1 VNYAERPRIWSG
13 AKLVGHFQ
21 SSGKWAFGQQ
31 RSSSAGGIGRSGGS
45 LGAMEA
51 VSAGAGAP
59 PPPGEDRWE
68 ELCSMEAA
76 LEAEV
81 SELRLTVASPTSGT
95 VGTVG
100 RVVEAESEGDENTS
114 PSRDVRSDSY
124 WGSRGQNR
132 RAVRRADVSGV
143 APVREEGDYEKRF
156 EVTQRLSPKP
166 AVTRPA
172 RRGGR
177 DAGAPVAQV
186 SPGDISPIVEK
197 PKWGGKYG
205 DDGLRVSRYDFAFM
219 VPKRSTASPSRAGA
233 ARTRELSTPPPRKSM
248 LSPANEVAKSWERNL
263 RSKGTT
269 PTRAPAVQRMSPHHH
284 DEKPTTSREDAS
296 LNDASLNVVAEVEAR
311 VQEKLRQLETRLLR
325 SVGKKQKPKKE
336 RTPKKERMRRKSD
349 DSSDSSD
356 SSDAGPA
363 TTSTDAEDWTSAVK
377 FTEPI
382 SAADRVTERSKLAE
396 RSKLVESLEGPSGSG
411 SNKDRPLRAVKNSI
425 DEYLH
430 RRRKRREEEREETR
444 ESERR
449 ALEAAGAVRSEGVD
463 EFEPVYSPV
472 VARRAS
478 KSVQDVSKMRDLDG
492 SDSLTTESED
502 GHPASTDGHLQAARS
517 ASPSSTHDASSSSSP
532 TSSRS
537 ISDDD
542 EFLQIAFAATEV
554 VHRRRLV
561 ASVLEEW
568 SFMVRWGRARAEAH
582 RHRHLKWASVK
593 VMRSLMTDARVSTR
607 VSERFHRSSRRVKMR
622 AALRSWLFIAKD
634 ALVRAAKERRDQA
647 LKGEWPSESGSD
659 GDSDDSAK
667 DSEVLIEDDTE
678 ALRREAWMPLRDELK
693 ILDTEERKPV
703 VQEREE
709 SRVPE
714 ESLVHEESSGD
725 GGFSP
730 ENKAEFEKSYDDAL
744 KAVDVAVRG
753 VIGLWGLATPEKPTP
768 SSGTRPSAPPA
779 VEGLGSQ
786 APTARMLK
794 FDPLRVGDWLTNQEE
809 PEVSSEEEGEVE
821 EEDPVTDFITP
832 LGAAPPLSDVRPYRV
847 FTDETGQSFVLTSS
861 PEAGGS
867 THEYMSMK
875 DWIEFA
881 SKAI

>member
-1 VNYAERPRIWSG
+1 
-13 AKLVGHFQ
+13 
-21 SSGKWAFGQQ
+21 
-31 RSSSAGGIGRSGGS
+31 
-45 LGAMEA
+45 
-51 VSAGAGAP
+51 
-59 PPPGEDRWE
+59 
-68 ELCSMEAA
+68 MEAA

-81 SELRLTVASPTSGT
+81 SELRLTVASLTSGT

-517 ASPSSTHDASSSSSP
+517 ASPSSTHDASSGQSSP

-703 VQEREE
+703 IEEREE
-709 SRVPE
+709 SLVP
-714 ESLVHEESSGD
+714 EESSGD

-779 VEGLGSQ
+779 IESQ

-794 FDPLRVGDWLTNQEE
+794 FDPLRVGDWLMNQEE

-821 EEDPVTDFITP
+821 EEEVEVSDFITP

>member
-1 VNYAERPRIWSG
+1 
-13 AKLVGHFQ
+13 
-21 SSGKWAFGQQ
+21 
-31 RSSSAGGIGRSGGS
+31 
-45 LGAMEA
+45 
-51 VSAGAGAP
+51 
-59 PPPGEDRWE
+59 
-68 ELCSMEAA
+68 MEAA

-114 PSRDVRSDSY
+114 PSHDVRSDSY

-132 RAVRRADVSGV
+132 RAVRRAHVSGV

-356 SSDAGPA
+356 AGPA

-478 KSVQDVSKMRDLDG
+478 KSVQDVSKMPDLDG

-703 VQEREE
+703 VEEREE
-709 SRVPE
+709 SRVHE

-847 FTDETGQSFVLTSS
+847 FTDETGQPFVLTSS

>member
-1 VNYAERPRIWSG
+1 
-13 AKLVGHFQ
+13 
-21 SSGKWAFGQQ
+21 
-31 RSSSAGGIGRSGGS
+31 
-45 LGAMEA
+45 
-51 VSAGAGAP
+51 
-59 PPPGEDRWE
+59 
-68 ELCSMEAA
+68 MEAA

-114 PSRDVRSDSY
+114 PSHDVRSDSY

-132 RAVRRADVSGV
+132 RAVRRAHVSGV

-356 SSDAGPA
+356 AGPA

-382 SAADRVTERSKLAE
+382 SAGDRVTERSKLAE

-478 KSVQDVSKMRDLDG
+478 KSVQDVSKMPDLDG

-703 VQEREE
+703 VEEREE
-709 SRVPE
+709 SRVHE

-847 FTDETGQSFVLTSS
+847 FIDETGQSFVLTSS

>member
-1 VNYAERPRIWSG
+1 
-13 AKLVGHFQ
+13 
-21 SSGKWAFGQQ
+21 
-31 RSSSAGGIGRSGGS
+31 
-45 LGAMEA
+45 
-51 VSAGAGAP
+51 
-59 PPPGEDRWE
+59 
-68 ELCSMEAA
+68 MEAA

-186 SPGDISPIVEK
+186 SPIDVSPIVEK

-205 DDGLRVSRYDFAFM
+205 DDGLRVSRYDFALM

-233 ARTRELSTPPPRKSM
+233 ARTRELSTPPPRNSM

-284 DEKPTTSREDAS
+284 DDKPTTSREDADAS

-325 SVGKKQKPKKE
+325 YVGKKQKPKKE

-356 SSDAGPA
+356 AGPA
-363 TTSTDAEDWTSAVK
+363 MKVSTDAEDWTSAVK

-382 SAADRVTERSKLAE
+382 SAADRVMDRSKLAE

-472 VARRAS
+472 VARLAS
-478 KSVQDVSKMRDLDG
+478 KSVQDVSKMRDLDET
-492 SDSLTTESED
+492 DSLTTESED
-502 GHPASTDGHLQAARS
+502 GHPASSDGHLQAARS
-517 ASPSSTHDASSSSSP
+517 ASPSSTFDASSGQSSP
-532 TSSRS
+532 TS
-537 ISDDD
+537 
-542 EFLQIAFAATEV
+542 
-554 VHRRRLV
+554 
-561 ASVLEEW
+561 
-568 SFMVRWGRARAEAH
+568 
-582 RHRHLKWASVK
+582 
-593 VMRSLMTDARVSTR
+593 
-607 VSERFHRSSRRVKMR
+607 
-622 AALRSWLFIAKD
+622 
-634 ALVRAAKERRDQA
+634 
-647 LKGEWPSESGSD
+647 
-659 GDSDDSAK
+659 
-667 DSEVLIEDDTE
+667 
-678 ALRREAWMPLRDELK
+678 
-693 ILDTEERKPV
+693 
-703 VQEREE
+703 
-709 SRVPE
+709 
-714 ESLVHEESSGD
+714 
-725 GGFSP
+725 
-730 ENKAEFEKSYDDAL
+730 
-744 KAVDVAVRG
+744 
-753 VIGLWGLATPEKPTP
+753 
-768 SSGTRPSAPPA
+768 
-779 VEGLGSQ
+779 
-786 APTARMLK
+786 
-794 FDPLRVGDWLTNQEE
+794 
-809 PEVSSEEEGEVE
+809 
-821 EEDPVTDFITP
+821 
-832 LGAAPPLSDVRPYRV
+832 
-847 FTDETGQSFVLTSS
+847 
-861 PEAGGS
+861 
-867 THEYMSMK
+867 
-875 DWIEFA
+875 
-881 SKAI
+881 

>member
-1 VNYAERPRIWSG
+1 MQYWSDNFK
-13 AKLVGHFQ
+13 A
-21 SSGKWAFGQQ
+21 KWAFGQQ

-81 SELRLTVASPTSGT
+81 SELRLTVASPTSVGT

-114 PSRDVRSDSY
+114 PSRDLRSDSSY

-186 SPGDISPIVEK
+186 SPIDVSPIVEK

-284 DEKPTTSREDAS
+284 DDKPTTSREDADAS

-349 DSSDSSD
+349 DSSD

-478 KSVQDVSKMRDLDG
+478 KSVQDVSKMRDLDET
-492 SDSLTTESED
+492 DSLTTESED
-502 GHPASTDGHLQAARS
+502 GHPASSDGHLQAAWS

-537 ISDDD
+537 IADDD
-542 EFLQIAFAATEV
+542 EFLQVAFAATEV

-593 VMRSLMTDARVSTR
+593 VMRSLMTDARISAR
-607 VSERFHRSSRRVKMR
+607 VSERFHRSLRRVKMR

-667 DSEVLIEDDTE
+667 DSEVLTEDDTE

-703 VQEREE
+703 VEEREE
-709 SRVPE
+709 SRVHE

-753 VIGLWGLATPEKPTP
+753 VIGLWTLATPEKPTP

-786 APTARMLK
+786 APTARTLK

-809 PEVSSEEEGEVE
+809 PEVSSEEEDEVE
-821 EEDPVTDFITP
+821 EDEEVPSDFITP

>member
-1 VNYAERPRIWSG
+1 MNYAERPRIWSG

>member
-1 VNYAERPRIWSG
+1 
-13 AKLVGHFQ
+13 
-21 SSGKWAFGQQ
+21 
-31 RSSSAGGIGRSGGS
+31 
-45 LGAMEA
+45 
-51 VSAGAGAP
+51 
-59 PPPGEDRWE
+59 
-68 ELCSMEAA
+68 MEAA

-233 ARTRELSTPPPRKSM
+233 ARTRELSTPPPRNSM

-517 ASPSSTHDASSSSSP
+517 ASPSSTHDASSGQSSP

>member
-1 VNYAERPRIWSG
+1 M
-13 AKLVGHFQ
+13 VGHFQ

-59 PPPGEDRWE
+59 PPPGDDRWE

-114 PSRDVRSDSY
+114 PSHDVRSDSY

-356 SSDAGPA
+356 AGPA

-478 KSVQDVSKMRDLDG
+478 KSVQDVSKMPDLDG

-502 GHPASTDGHLQAARS
+502 GHPASTDGHLQVARS

-703 VQEREE
+703 VEEREE
-709 SRVPE
+709 SRVHE

-725 GGFSP
+725 GGVSP
-730 ENKAEFEKSYDDAL
+730 EKKAEFEKKMAE
-744 KAVDVAVRG
+744 
-753 VIGLWGLATPEKPTP
+753 LA
-768 SSGTRPSAPPA
+768 
-779 VEGLGSQ
+779 
-786 APTARMLK
+786 
-794 FDPLRVGDWLTNQEE
+794 
-809 PEVSSEEEGEVE
+809 
-821 EEDPVTDFITP
+821 
-832 LGAAPPLSDVRPYRV
+832 AAN
-847 FTDETGQSFVLTSS
+847 
-861 PEAGGS
+861 EA
-867 THEYMSMK
+867 K
-875 DWIEFA
+875 KI
-881 SKAI
+881 

>member
-1 VNYAERPRIWSG
+1 MNYAERPRIWSG

-779 VEGLGSQ
+779 IESQ

-794 FDPLRVGDWLTNQEE
+794 FDPLRVGDWLMNQEE

-821 EEDPVTDFITP
+821 EEEVEVSDFITP

>member
-1 VNYAERPRIWSG
+1 
-13 AKLVGHFQ
+13 
-21 SSGKWAFGQQ
+21 
-31 RSSSAGGIGRSGGS
+31 
-45 LGAMEA
+45 
-51 VSAGAGAP
+51 
-59 PPPGEDRWE
+59 
-68 ELCSMEAA
+68 MEAA

-81 SELRLTVASPTSGT
+81 SELRLTVASPTSVGT

-114 PSRDVRSDSY
+114 PSRDLRSDSSY

-166 AVTRPA
+166 AMTRPA

-233 ARTRELSTPPPRKSM
+233 ARTRELSTPPPRNSM

-284 DEKPTTSREDAS
+284 DEKPTTSREDADAS

-336 RTPKKERMRRKSD
+336 RTPKRERMRRKSD

-356 SSDAGPA
+356 AGPA
-363 TTSTDAEDWTSAVK
+363 MKVSTDAEDWTSAVK

-396 RSKLVESLEGPSGSG
+396 RSKLVDPLEGPSGSG

-449 ALEAAGAVRSEGVD
+449 ALEAVGAVRSEDGGRVRAGVLARGCEASVEKCPRRVQD
-463 EFEPVYSPV
+463 AGLGRNGLIDDGIRGWAPGFNRWAPSSCSVRFAVVNLRRVFGPV
-472 VARRAS
+472 VA
-478 KSVQDVSKMRDLDG
+478 DVIKEHFG
-492 SDSLTTESED
+492 
-502 GHPASTDGHLQAARS
+502 
-517 ASPSSTHDASSSSSP
+517 
-532 TSSRS
+532 
-537 ISDDD
+537 
-542 EFLQIAFAATEV
+542 
-554 VHRRRLV
+554 RRRV
-561 ASVLEEW
+561 
-568 SFMVRWGRARAEAH
+568 
-582 RHRHLKWASVK
+582 
-593 VMRSLMTDARVSTR
+593 
-607 VSERFHRSSRRVKMR
+607 
-622 AALRSWLFIAKD
+622 
-634 ALVRAAKERRDQA
+634 
-647 LKGEWPSESGSD
+647 P
-659 GDSDDSAK
+659 
-667 DSEVLIEDDTE
+667 
-678 ALRREAWMPLRDELK
+678 P
-693 ILDTEERKPV
+693 
-703 VQEREE
+703 
-709 SRVPE
+709 SRVR
-714 ESLVHEESSGD
+714 GD
-725 GGFSP
+725 GGCASP
-730 ENKAEFEKSYDDAL
+730 ATRR
-744 KAVDVAVRG
+744 VRAG
-753 VIGLWGLATPEKPTP
+753 GMVLYGSMGEGAR
-768 SSGTRPSAPPA
+768 GGAP
-779 VEGLGSQ
+779 
-786 APTARMLK
+786 
-794 FDPLRVGDWLTNQEE
+794 
-809 PEVSSEEEGEVE
+809 
-821 EEDPVTDFITP
+821 
-832 LGAAPPLSDVRPYRV
+832 
-847 FTDETGQSFVLTSS
+847 TSS
-861 PEAGGS
+861 PEVGVRQG
-867 THEYMSMK
+867 
-875 DWIEFA
+875 D
-881 SKAI
+881 AIAHDGRQGLSEGVRTIP

>member
-1 VNYAERPRIWSG
+1 
-13 AKLVGHFQ
+13 
-21 SSGKWAFGQQ
+21 
-31 RSSSAGGIGRSGGS
+31 
-45 LGAMEA
+45 
-51 VSAGAGAP
+51 
-59 PPPGEDRWE
+59 
-68 ELCSMEAA
+68 MEAA

-114 PSRDVRSDSY
+114 PSRDVRSDSSY

-132 RAVRRADVSGV
+132 RAVRRAHVSGV

-356 SSDAGPA
+356 AGPA

-478 KSVQDVSKMRDLDG
+478 KSVQDVSKMPDLDG

-703 VQEREE
+703 IEER
-709 SRVPE
+709 E
-714 ESLVHEESSGD
+714 ESLVHEESLVPEESSGD

-847 FTDETGQSFVLTSS
+847 FTDETGQPFVLTSS

>member
-1 VNYAERPRIWSG
+1 M
-13 AKLVGHFQ
+13 VGHFQ

-114 PSRDVRSDSY
+114 PSHDVRSDSY

-132 RAVRRADVSGV
+132 RAVRRAHVSGV

-356 SSDAGPA
+356 AGPA

-478 KSVQDVSKMRDLDG
+478 KSVQDVSKMPDLDG

-703 VQEREE
+703 VEEREE
-709 SRVPE
+709 SRVHE

-779 VEGLGSQ
+779 VESQ

-794 FDPLRVGDWLTNQEE
+794 FDPLRVGDWLMNQEE
-809 PEVSSEEEGEVE
+809 PEVSSEEEGEVGDG
-821 EEDPVTDFITP
+821 DPVSDFITP

-847 FTDETGQSFVLTSS
+847 FTDETGQPFVLTSS

>member
-1 VNYAERPRIWSG
+1 
-13 AKLVGHFQ
+13 
-21 SSGKWAFGQQ
+21 
-31 RSSSAGGIGRSGGS
+31 
-45 LGAMEA
+45 
-51 VSAGAGAP
+51 
-59 PPPGEDRWE
+59 
-68 ELCSMEAA
+68 MEAA

-444 ESERR
+444 GSERR

-703 VQEREE
+703 IEEREE
-709 SRVPE
+709 SLVP
-714 ESLVHEESSGD
+714 EESSGD

-779 VEGLGSQ
+779 IESQ

-794 FDPLRVGDWLTNQEE
+794 FDPLRVGDWLMNQEE

-821 EEDPVTDFITP
+821 EEEVEVSDFITP